1 MLYAC
6 ILIFLILQ
14 IEETKKKWA
23 QAAPIEKNFYI
34 EDPDVKMMLTSEV
47 EAYRFAVIYDP

>member
-1 MLYAC
+1 MH
-6 ILIFLILQ
+6 INFLILQ